1 MEIQVGLL
9 LGMGTRQGLI
19 KPTPGLELLIS
30 SSWYCQD
37 KSMKLERQLYSDL
50 FSGLWFCRWS
60 SSSFSPVLQNP
71 EKTESLQE
79 RWRLF
84 LKTALYFCS
93 PAVRAFETAPCIL
106 DHRRVVS
113 GRSWTCCL
121 TYCKRPGRLLRL
133 WAGRCK
139 SDFQLD
145 RRPTGPLNGGQ
156 ARKCLVKILSFSLLQ
171 PDLDQYHIPMLLKNT
186 SQDNQQLLYV
196 DWRDQQNPKDVVL
209 TPIQLKA
216 FSEFKERRKLRE
228 TDEELSCLV

>member
-121 TYCKRPGRLLRL
+121 TYCKRTGRLLRL

-171 PDLDQYHIPMLLKNT
+171 PDLDQYHIPML
-186 SQDNQQLLYV
+186 SG
-196 DWRDQQNPKDVVL
+196 
-209 TPIQLKA
+209 
-216 FSEFKERRKLRE
+216 
-228 TDEELSCLV
+228 

>member
-19 KPTPGLELLIS
+19 KPTPGLELFIS
-30 SSWYCQD
+30 SSWYCQY
-37 KSMKLERQLYSDL
+37 KNMKLERQLYSDL

-121 TYCKRPGRLLRL
+121 TYCKQAGRLLRL

-139 SDFQLD
+139 SDFQPD

-156 ARKCLVKILSFSLLQ
+156 ARKSLVKILSFPLLQ
-171 PDLDQYHIPMLLKNT
+171 PDLDQYHIHMLFKNT
-186 SQDNQQLLYV
+186 G
-196 DWRDQQNPKDVVL
+196 
-209 TPIQLKA
+209 
-216 FSEFKERRKLRE
+216 
-228 TDEELSCLV
+228 